1 MTVNELSKLMECTV
15 YGDEEALNRN
25 VDSLYIGD
33 LLSWVMGHAEANQ
46 AWLTVQA
53 HMNIIAVAL
62 LKEVS
67 CIVIIE
73 GAEIPQETLDKAN
86 EEHLAILST
95 PLNAYEFVTKF
106 NTVKG

>member
-1 MTVNELSKLMECTV
+1 MTVKELSDLMGAKV
-15 YGDEEALNRN
+15 YGDEEALNKN

-33 LLSWVMGHAEANQ
+33 LLSWVMGHAEADQ

-53 HMNIIAVAL
+53 HINIIAVAL

-67 CIVIIE
+67 CVVIIE
-73 GAEIPQETLDKAN
+73 DADIPQETIDKAN

-95 PLNAYEFVTKF
+95 SLDAYSFAVKF
-106 NTVKG
+106 DSLKA